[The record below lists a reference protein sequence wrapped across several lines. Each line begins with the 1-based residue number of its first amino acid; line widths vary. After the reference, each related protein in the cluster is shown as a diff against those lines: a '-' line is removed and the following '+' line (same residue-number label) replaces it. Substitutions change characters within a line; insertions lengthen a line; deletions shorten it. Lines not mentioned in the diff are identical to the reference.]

1 MANIRQPLL
10 DRPRG
15 SYSRDCP
22 LIFTLVLLI
31 CLAALVAIHL
41 VRFSSFD
48 ANHPYKYCERAVDQ
62 KSCLALLSEVAS
74 KTTVRKKGVDLLHA
88 FLERSASDMQ
98 NVINQARNF
107 NDGINNSREQASLA
121 DCLELVELSRD
132 RIMDSMVGVEK
143 QDVNWH
149 SNAQAWLSSV
159 LTNHVTCLD
168 GLQGSVR
175 TLMEPGLSD
184 LISRARTSLAIL
196 VSVSPTKTE
205 FDDDPLIGGFPS
217 WLSSKDR
224 KLLQALPNE
233 IKADVVVAKDG
244 SGNYKTLGEA
254 VAAAP
259 DKSKTR
265 YIIHVKKGTYKE
277 NVEIGTNK
285 KNLMIVGDGMN
296 STIIT
301 GSLNVI
307 DGSTTFKSATVAG
320 PQKHQ
325 AVALRVGAYQSVIN
339 RCKIDAYQDTLYAHS
354 NRQFYRDSYV
364 TGTVDFIFGNAAVVF
379 RNCKLVARK
388 PMNSQ
393 SNMVTAQ
400 GRLDPN
406 QNTGTSIQN
415 CNILASADLEPVKGS
430 IKSYLGR
437 PWKEYSRTVV
447 MQSYIGD
454 HIDPSGWSVWSGDF
468 ALKTLYYGE
477 YMNRGPGADT
487 SKRVK
492 WPGFHVI
499 TSAKEAKKF
508 TVAELIQGG
517 SWLKSTGVTFK
528 EWL

>member
-265 YIIHVKKGTYKE
+265 YIIHVKKGTYNE

-307 DGSTTFKSATVAG
+307 DGSTTFKSATVA
-320 PQKHQ
+320 
-325 AVALRVGAYQSVIN
+325 AVGDGFMA
-339 RCKIDAYQDTLYAHS
+339 QD
-354 NRQFYRDSYV
+354 
-364 TGTVDFIFGNAAVVF
+364 I
-379 RNCKLVARK
+379 
-388 PMNSQ
+388 
-393 SNMVTAQ
+393 
-400 GRLDPN
+400 
-406 QNTGTSIQN
+406 
-415 CNILASADLEPVKGS
+415 
-430 IKSYLGR
+430 
-437 PWKEYSRTVV
+437 
-447 MQSYIGD
+447 
-454 HIDPSGWSVWSGDF
+454 
-468 ALKTLYYGE
+468 
-477 YMNRGPGADT
+477 
-487 SKRVK
+487 
-492 WPGFHVI
+492 
-499 TSAKEAKKF
+499 
-508 TVAELIQGG
+508 
-517 SWLKSTGVTFK
+517 
-528 EWL
+528 